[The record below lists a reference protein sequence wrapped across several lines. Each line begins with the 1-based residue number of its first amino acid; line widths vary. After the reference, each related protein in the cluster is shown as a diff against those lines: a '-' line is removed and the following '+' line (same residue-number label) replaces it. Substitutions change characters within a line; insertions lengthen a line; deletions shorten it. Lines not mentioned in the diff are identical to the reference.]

1 MGFISTTLTLS
12 QTLTNSS
19 SVQSIALSAPISEI
33 IGISSSTV
41 VKWQS
46 PSAVV
51 DQLVLNSFNTIIQKQ
66 SDIISLGGNVGLG
79 STCYSSSTAI
89 VTTLYGSLVTGIAVT
104 YAEDIG
110 INTVTSGIGSTDL
123 VAYGVLKYD
132 TLQAFRYPNM
142 EPATLN
148 SSTDNPFDGGG
159 YVTLTS
165 GNLGIGK
172 ETLYSV
178 GAGASAIVF
187 ALQGTGCAAYAGIA
201 ASISSIRSEY
211 NTFSAGI
218 ATYVSDV
225 NVIKGF
231 KNTAQLEYWSL
242 NKVSNNMSVGISS
255 NSSVL
260 TLLDDPNYGGP
271 Y

>member
-1 MGFISTTLTLS
+1 MGFISTSLS
-12 QTLTNSS
+12 VRQILENSNNVQTAA
-19 SVQSIALSAPISEI
+19 QSGTIQEEIS
-33 IGISSSTV
+33 ISSANV
-41 VKWQS
+41 IKFLE
-46 PSAVV
+46 PSQEI
-51 DQLVLNSFNTIIQKQ
+51 DQLALNVLTIINQKQ

-123 VAYGVLKYD
+123 VAYGVLRYD

-148 SSTDNPFDGGG
+148 SSTDNPLSGGG

-218 ATYVSDV
+218 ATHISNV
-225 NVIKGF
+225 NIIKGA
-231 KNTAQLEYWSL
+231 KNSAQFEYWSL
-242 NKVSNNMSVGISS
+242 NKTNNNMGVDISA

-260 TLLDDPNYGGP
+260 SVLSNIGY
-271 Y
+271 

>member
-19 SVQSIALSAPISEI
+19 SVQSVALSAPISEI

-178 GAGASAIVF
+178 GAGASAFVF
-187 ALQGTGCAAYAGIA
+187 ALQGTGCAAYSGIA
-201 ASISSIRSEY
+201 ASISSLRSQY
-211 NTFSAGI
+211 ATYSSGI
-218 ATYVSDV
+218 ATHL
-225 NVIKGF
+225 NGANTIKGL
-231 KNTAQLEYWSL
+231 KNTSQLTLWSL
-242 NKVSNNMSVGISS
+242 NKVSGNLSS
-255 NSSVL
+255 NIALNSSIINDL
-260 TLLDDPNYGGP
+260 NN
-271 Y
+271 